1 MALAPAKLRIQKLG
15 SESACPSARFS
26 LSRARDFSSALNGT
40 PTALEVVRR
49 MSQMFRA
56 AQRALR
62 TGGGLNAATPF
73 AARQQVR
80 GMGEPPRRAS
90 HVSS

>member
-1 MALAPAKLRIQKLG
+1 
-15 SESACPSARFS
+15 
-26 LSRARDFSSALNGT
+26 
-40 PTALEVVRR
+40 
-49 MSQMFRA
+49 MSQVLRA

-80 GMGEPPRRAS
+80 GMGERMRSCTVRLHAQEIWGLLCAA
-90 HVSS
+90 